1 MHIRTIGICVILFFI
16 GIASGC
22 SSREGI
28 VDDNRLCLSGIYP
41 HLAYYNHEAECGTG
55 AVVPWA
61 GSLWTIT
68 YAPHSPYG
76 SSDKL
81 YQITPQLEQI
91 AASVVH
97 TSALAEALWK
107 NKSTRESR
115 LLATMIYPLEEFSL
129 EKAERWAEEFDT
141 MELTDMLC
149 FRLVRNVAGAEG
161 LVAKNFDSNDVCRRY
176 FALRLAMNLLII
188 GKLEDIDAVRSMAE
202 KEYAG
207 NFSETKYLS
216 FQIIEEIDFLKAK

>member
-1 MHIRTIGICVILFFI
+1 MLFDMAVDKEVIKGIKTDFFALRN
-16 GIASGC
+16 GEVAS
-22 SSREGI
+22 
-28 VDDNRLCLSGIYP
+28 RLRK
-41 HLAYYNHEAECGTG
+41 
-55 AVVPWA
+55 A
-61 GSLWTIT
+61 GS
-68 YAPHSPYG
+68 PYKIIFG
-76 SSDKL
+76 L
-81 YQITPQLEQI
+81 LVPQLEQI
-91 AASVVH
+91 AAGVVH